1 VDIQTKDGILLR
13 NIPDGTP
20 DDVIKARIEQIRAGG
35 APPVQEAK
43 PEPTTAE
50 KVAGHPATR
59 FAAGAGSPVLG
70 LLQLGEKAYGGTA
83 VDDKIKAF
91 DRMSK
96 AGRSSGGA
104 GFALNPVTAPIEMAE
119 ALSGADIYGTAGA
132 ALNPL
137 GVAASK
143 AIPLAKTVIGRMGQG
158 SAFGGASGV
167 MAPVTGEDYASEKT
181 GQIGTGVGAGAL
193 IPGAVTAGAKGI
205 EAIRNFLPGGTAQ
218 IASNMANKTA
228 GEKRGEIVRLLTA
241 NDPLVA
247 GAKPSAGE
255 VAAPAGGATFS
266 GLQRIVEKRA
276 PDPYSD
282 MEKASESARLATVRT
297 VGQDKPALDA
307 AEATR
312 KANAATNYGTAY
324 GQAIKGDPKLAALA
338 ENPYFKD
345 ALPTA
350 MKLAEAE
357 GVTPK
362 GDLTRFLHFVKIG
375 LDKQLERVGETAL
388 VKTEKDAVMSV
399 RKELIDWLGQKNP
412 AYDAARKQFAAD
424 SVPINQMQVGQE
436 LEKALVSPLGTAER
450 AGVYANAVREAPKT
464 LKRAT
469 SYKRYDD
476 LSDVLD
482 PKQTQSVKDVSSSL
496 ARRAEYED
504 LASRGTSAAA
514 DAINLAVPKMPASGM
529 FNPKYSVARAIINRM
544 TGNLDN
550 KALDFLATKMQDP
563 QEMAKLMQLSPPQ
576 RKAVIEALLQQG
588 GRYAAIGAAQ

>member
-1 VDIQTKDGILLR
+1 MDVRL
-13 NIPDGTP
+13 PDGTVVTNVP
-20 DDVIKARIEQIRAGG
+20 EGITQSELMRRVAGSSGEPPTKA
-35 APPVQEAK
+35 
-43 PEPTTAE
+43 EPTTAE
-50 KVAGHPATR
+50 KIAGHPATR
-59 FAAGAGSPVLG
+59 FAVGAGSPALG
-70 LLQLGEKAYGGTA
+70 LLQLGEKAYGGTFF
-83 VDDKIKAF
+83 DDKIKTL

-96 AGRSSGGA
+96 AGRQSGGG
-104 GFALNPVTAPIEMAE
+104 GFALNPVTAPIEAAE
-119 ALSGADIYGTAGA
+119 AMTGSDIYGTIGA
-132 ALNPL
+132 AMNPL
-137 GVAASK
+137 GLAVSK
-143 AIPLAKTVIGRMGQG
+143 AIPLAQTFLGKAGQG
-158 SAFGGASGV
+158 AGFGAGAGAV
-167 MAPVTGEDYASEKT
+167 APVTGDDYLGEKGT
-181 GQIGTGVGAGAL
+181 QIGTGTLAGATL
-193 IPGAVTAGAKGI
+193 PAGISAGAKVV
-205 EAIRNFLPGGTAQ
+205 EAVRNFLPGGTPQ

-228 GEKRGEIVRLLTA
+228 GEKRDEIVRLMEQYRPTVPGERA
-241 NDPLVA
+241 
-247 GAKPSAGE
+247 SAGE

-266 GLQRIVEKRA
+266 GLQRIVEKRT

-312 KANAATNYGTAY
+312 KANAATNYGAAY
-324 GQAIKGDPKLAALA
+324 GQQFKADPALA
-338 ENPYFKD
+338 QMADNPYFKD
-345 ALPTA
+345 ALPVA
-350 MKLAEAE
+350 EKLAAAE
-357 GVTPK
+357 GIT
-362 GDLTRFLHFVKIG
+362 TRFLHFVKIG
-375 LDKQLERVGETAL
+375 LDKQLERVGDTAL

-399 RKELIDWLGQKNP
+399 RKGLIDWLGKKNP

-504 LASRGTSAAA
+504 LASRGTSAAM
-514 DAINLAVPKMPASGM
+514 DAINLAVPKLPASGM

-550 KALDFLATKMQDP
+550 KALDYLATKMQDP

-576 RKAVIEALLQQG
+576 RKQVIEALLQQG
-588 GRYAAIGAAQ
+588 GRHAAIGAAQ